1 MKKINGHN
9 HFIENLFKP
18 DIFKIIIK
26 NLYETHYITSGMT
39 KKKLVWT
46 IVDQNENRLKN
57 SNRKC
62 EEKEE
67 EELNDE

>member
-1 MKKINGHN
+1 MKWRKKNKNNNNKKHKSIYTHKKIYLMKKINGHN

-39 KKKLVWT
+39 KKNLYE
-46 IVDQNENRLKN
+46 Q
-57 SNRKC
+57 
-62 EEKEE
+62 
-67 EELNDE
+67 